1 MERSAG
7 SKRRYFRVITFLVL
21 VIGIA
26 NGCSKADDPSDG
38 NGGNNGGNDQPG
50 ANEVWIKGMA
60 YEPST
65 ITITAGTTIK
75 WTNKD
80 DVVHTVTSDNG
91 LFDSGNITSSN
102 TFIAMAVKQAQAGQ
116 KSTVRGICSIRMG
129 LCLPDGKRPTVINII
144 WAKTGKCVP
153 VGLR

>member
-91 LFDSGNITSSN
+91 LFDSGNMTSSN
-102 TFIAMAVKQAQAGQ
+102 TFSRQFPTAGTY
-116 KSTVRGICSIRMG
+116 SYHCT
-129 LCLPDGKRPTVINII
+129 PHPTMTATIVVN
-144 WAKTGKCVP
+144 
-153 VGLR
+153 